1 MASSAF
7 RTFSAHRYELWL
19 IFVTALWLTGC
30 AFVPKPDLGTALQK
44 INPQEGYRASSVL
57 AKRVDDD
64 MLVILSF
71 SGGGMRAS
79 AMAYGVLEQLAH
91 DEISDPRL
99 DVKRPA
105 SESSQLGEPDRQVI
119 SLIDTVDV
127 ISGVSGGA
135 VPAAYYAL
143 YGKKIFEEF
152 TNRYLYRDIT
162 SELRKRFLFSPKNW
176 WRLADKN
183 FNRSD
188 ILTELFDDQ
197 LFENAS
203 FSNLDR
209 SGHRPFLIVNATDIG
224 AATRFEFTQD
234 EFDRL
239 CLDLE
244 DWPISRAVAASS
256 AVPALITP
264 VTLRNRAG
272 QCGYSVPDWV
282 SDVVTNSDHSTRHYQ
297 LATSRMLRSDEARY
311 GHLHLVDGALS
322 DNLGVGAI
330 LDALSEPDLDRIRE
344 DMPSRLVILMV
355 NAGDSQAER
364 IGGSATPPGFF
375 DMLRLMGT
383 VPVDRYTAE
392 SKAALRE
399 QLAKVFG
406 SDRLDSLYFI
416 EVELS
421 ALRGHPEWGYLATLP
436 TSFTIERAQADS
448 LRDAARQLLRESS
461 EYRRWMND
469 LRRQTQSPQVYR
481 LTK

>member
-1 MASSAF
+1 MASSAL
-7 RTFSAHRYELWL
+7 RTFGAYRCGRWL
-19 IFVTALWLTGC
+19 ISVTALWLTGC

-44 INPQEGYRASSVL
+44 INPEEGYRASSVL
-57 AKRVDDD
+57 AKRADDD

-91 DEISDPRL
+91 DQILDPRR
-99 DVKRPA
+99 DVKRLD
-105 SESSQLGEPDRQVI
+105 SDSSQSGTQAI

-143 YGKKIFEEF
+143 YGKKIFKEF
-152 TNRYLYRDIT
+152 THQYLYRDIT

-183 FNRSD
+183 FNRAD

-197 LFENAS
+197 LFENAR

-209 SGHRPFLIVNATDIG
+209 SGQRPFLIVNATDIG

-272 QCGYSVPDWV
+272 QCGYSVPEWV
-282 SDVVTNSDHSTRHYQ
+282 SDVATNSDHSTRHYQ
-297 LATSRMLRSDEARY
+297 LATSRMLRSDKERY

-330 LDALSEPDLDRIRE
+330 LDALSEPDLGRIRE
-344 DMPSRLVILMV
+344 DMPPRLVILMV

-364 IGGSATPPGFF
+364 IGGSAAPPGFF

-392 SKAALRE
+392 SKAALRD
-399 QLAKVFG
+399 QLAKFLG

-469 LRRQTQSPQVYR
+469 LRRLAESQQVYR